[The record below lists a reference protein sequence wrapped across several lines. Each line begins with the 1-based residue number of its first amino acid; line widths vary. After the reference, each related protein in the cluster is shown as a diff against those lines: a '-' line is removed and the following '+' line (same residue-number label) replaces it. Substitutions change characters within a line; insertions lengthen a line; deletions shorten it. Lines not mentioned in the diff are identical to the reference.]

1 MTGELGRTHHDVTI
15 EQRNRHARPLSSSR
29 LSFVAACAAA
39 ASLAWHDALPADVSG
54 SIRFGDENFELD
66 VRTTDSLLPLD
77 ARGCNNFDLS
87 FLPGAPTVK
96 VEFRS
101 AKGTPIGAAGPSKVI
116 EVRTCK
122 AARYRTELAFDAPT
136 AITWRPET
144 DESLGTKKVRYT
156 ATVAPVEIRF
166 DPPVELTIFDQNK
179 RTRPMR
185 LTDVAHATVQG
196 GAQLA
201 VHSDALHFQSTGATI
216 RREGGFRGS
225 DSFSL
230 TTDGRPISPPAI
242 GRGSEVALDAS
253 PTEPTA
259 FSLYYPL
266 RGPHVLA
273 FFKDETQGLP
283 TSLASLRIDGV
294 QQFTPTL
301 TVVRADALTLER
313 SPFDFVAGDDKFVG
327 GSLALTI
334 GGTGSE
340 VRDVRIESAHAQLT
354 FGKDADGTRE
364 VSYRSVPGGAQFE
377 VPFRV
382 QIPNAWKPGEHTV
395 SANVS
400 SEGGLRQPIAVTVH
414 VVDRHSTTRIAVLAT
429 LAIIVIALGARAVA
443 KRRKAQSREAA
454 ARSHFIQQHYDD
466 YARYRERVEG
476 LLAAES
482 PAWPDIEQL
491 LHEFVDAKLHTGLPP
506 AQWKAINEAAK
517 ERKARETLQAL
528 ERALAR
534 FDA

>member
-1 MTGELGRTHHDVTI
+1 MTI
-15 EQRNRHARPLSSSR
+15 EQRNRHARSLSSWR

-39 ASLAWHDALPADVSG
+39 SSLAWHDALPADVSG

-87 FLPGAPTVK
+87 FLPGTPTAK
-96 VEFRS
+96 IELRS
-101 AKGTPIGAAGPSKVI
+101 ARGAAIGTAGPSKII

-122 AARYRTELAFDAPT
+122 AERYRTELVFAGPT
-136 AITWRPET
+136 AITWHPEA
-144 DESLGTKKVRYT
+144 DESIGTKKVRYT

-166 DPPVELTIFDQNK
+166 DPPVDLTIFDQNK
-179 RTRPMR
+179 RTRPIR
-185 LTDVAHATVQG
+185 VTDVAHATVQG

-201 VHSDALHFQSTGATI
+201 FHSDALHFQSAGATI
-216 RREGGFRGS
+216 RREGGFTGS
-225 DSFSL
+225 DLFSL
-230 TTDGRPISPPAI
+230 TADGRPVSPPAI
-242 GRGSEVALDAS
+242 GRGTEIALDAN

-259 FSLYYPL
+259 LSLYYPS

-273 FFKDETQGLP
+273 FFKDETQGVATP
-283 TSLASLRIDGV
+283 LASLRIDGV

-313 SPFDFVAGDDKFVG
+313 GPLDFVAGGDKSIG
-327 GSLALTI
+327 GSLALAI
-334 GGTGSE
+334 GGTGVE
-340 VRDVRIESAHAQLT
+340 VRDVRIESAHAELT

-395 SANVS
+395 AANVS
-400 SEGGLRQPIAVTVH
+400 SEGGLRQQIPLTVH
-414 VVDRHSTTRIAVLAT
+414 VVDRHSTTRIAVLAI

-454 ARSHFIQQHYDD
+454 VRSHFIQQHYDD

-476 LLAAES
+476 LLAADS
-482 PAWPDIEQL
+482 PEWADVEQL
-491 LHEFVDAKLHTGLPP
+491 LREFVGAKLHTGLPP
-506 AQWKAINEAAK
+506 VQWHAINEAAK
-517 ERKARETLQAL
+517 ARKARETLQAL